1 MDVLSVCDVTTLLMM
16 TIVNVFGNSLVVIS
30 VRKFDWLQSP
40 THYLIALLAYFDLCN
55 GVPVFVSRRIVE
67 VLEDVPTNSTLN
79 YNTACRVQS
88 ILIVFAAFG
97 EGFCI
102 LMIAID
108 RFVFLNWPL
117 RYHQLITTF
126 TAKIMTSCCL
136 VAAVTVSLFVLLS
149 DQKEHPK
156 PCLMSNVLL
165 GTTMYIIIPVGMAT
179 LVAVALLYAKIFQ
192 IAYKARR
199 YTRPLDHMSNLNPSV
214 SRNSKTKIMACMTAI
229 FIITYLTYTSVH
241 LGTRNSSSPLGV
253 TLQVVAIWIT
263 RVSGVRNG
271 SKIHTINNTIIQ

>member
-1 MDVLSVCDVTTLLMM
+1 MDFLSVCNVTILLVM
-16 TIVNVFGNSLVVIS
+16 TIVSVFGNSPVVIS
-30 VRKFDWLQSP
+30 VRRFDWLQSP
-40 THYLIALLAYFDLCN
+40 THYLVALLAYFDLCN

-67 VLEDVPTNSTLN
+67 ALENVPTNSTLN

-88 ILIVFAAFG
+88 VLIVFAAFG

-126 TAKIMTSCCL
+126 TAKIMASCCL
-136 VAAVTVSLFVLLS
+136 VAAVSVSLFVLLS
-149 DQKEHPK
+149 DQKEQPK

-179 LVAVALLYAKIFQ
+179 LVAVALLYAKIIH

-199 YTRPLDHMSNLNPSV
+199 CTRPLDHMNNLNPSV
-214 SRNSKTKIMACMTAI
+214 SRNSKTKTMACMTAI
-229 FIITYLTYTSVH
+229 FIITYLIYTAVY
-241 LGTRNSSSPLGV
+241 LGNKELIKSSGIN
-253 TLQVVAIWIT
+253 TT
-263 RVSGVRNG
+263 GCGHMDHSGKWGQKRF
-271 SKIHTINNTIIQ
+271 